1 MRARDIAL
9 SGVFAALTAVGA
21 QISVPLGPVPFT
33 FQVLM
38 VFLSGLVLGA
48 KLGAL
53 SQAIYLLLGA
63 LGLPVFARFSGGII
77 HIYGPTGGYLLA
89 FPIAA
94 FISGYFSEK
103 AKTFWGKLGGCLL
116 GLSVI
121 YILGWARL
129 GMWLGMDFKKA
140 FYLGVAPFIV
150 FDIIKALMALVIS
163 DKIKKALRG

>member
-1 MRARDIAL
+1 MKAREIVL

-48 KLGAL
+48 KLGTL
-53 SQAIYLLLGA
+53 SQVIYLLLGA

-103 AKTFWGKLGGCLL
+103 TKSSWGKLGGCLL
-116 GLSVI
+116 GLGII
-121 YILGWARL
+121 YILGWVRL
-129 GMWLGMDFKKA
+129 GIWLDMDFKKA

-150 FDIIKALMALVIS
+150 FDIIKALIALVIS
-163 DKIKKALRG
+163 ERIKNVVR